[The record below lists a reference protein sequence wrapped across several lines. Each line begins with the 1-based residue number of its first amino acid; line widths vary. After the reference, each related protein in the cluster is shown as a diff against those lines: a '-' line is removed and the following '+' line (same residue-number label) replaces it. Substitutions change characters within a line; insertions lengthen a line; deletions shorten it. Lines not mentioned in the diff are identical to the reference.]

1 MDAESLT
8 DSGLIM
14 DILSVQALE
23 NYWDAPEVSANIVV
37 FLNLL
42 GAFLLG
48 LFVGYERSY
57 RGRAAGMRTYGL
69 VCMSSCA
76 LTVIAGYPEFWY
88 GGNHGSFGNVDPGRI
103 IQGVVTGIG
112 FLGAGVI
119 MRDGANISGLNTA
132 ASIWTVAAIGVLVG
146 VGFYGAAI
154 LLAVLST
161 IFMWWGMKLE
171 DYLPSRHAVAVTLH
185 FHKHV
190 TASIEYLNDVVRA
203 NGYMIATGTFV
214 VAKHA
219 DKSEWRFVIISLG
232 KGNGGSLINFS
243 RALSTDERIETLG
256 SSRVDLQ
263 ACKLEYSIVSPK

>member
-1 MDAESLT
+1 
-8 DSGLIM
+8 M
-14 DILSVQALE
+14 DILSLEALE
-23 NYWDAPEVSANIVV
+23 KYWAAPEVAANVIV

-69 VCMSSCA
+69 VCMASCA

-88 GGNHGSFGNVDPGRI
+88 GGMHASFGNVDPGRI

-154 LLAVLST
+154 FLALLST
-161 IFMWWGMKLE
+161 VSMWWGLRIE
-171 DYLPSRHAVAVTLH
+171 DLLPSRHAVAVTLH
-185 FHKHV
+185 FHKNV
-190 TASIEYLNDVVRA
+190 APSMDYLNQVVHT
-203 NGYMIATGTFV
+203 NGYVIASGSFII
-214 VAKHA
+214 AKQN
-219 DKSEWRFVIISLG
+219 DKSEWRFVIVSLG
-232 KGNGGSLINFS
+232 KGRGGSLVNFS
-243 RALSTDERIETLG
+243 HALSADERVESFHL
-256 SSRVDLQ
+256 SHARN
-263 ACKLEYSIVSPK
+263 